1 MAQACKSFK
10 RLLSMTTYLKLGFAC
25 HAKGNLLLSPSLSGL
40 QPLCYPASNR
50 HPHFSYC
57 PCFAPATLGF
67 RFITRKETLDTCCKS
82 RQGSTSSLNSP
93 FFSKLLLKEQ
103 KGAWSG
109 PNPGGAAS
117 QDGKSCRGL
126 HPQMPAFLT
135 ATRALISPPRDVSVN
150 LCCSDILHPPR
161 NPVSRFSGRSWFCS
175 PHLAAFKN
183 TFKPKQ
189 LFKHKGTA
197 LPLHSRSI

>member
-10 RLLSMTTYLKLGFAC
+10 RLLSMTTYLNLGFAC

-57 PCFAPATLGF
+57 PCFTPATLSF

-93 FFSKLLLKEQ
+93 FFLSFSSKSRRE
-103 KGAWSG
+103 
-109 PNPGGAAS
+109 PGLG
-117 QDGKSCRGL
+117 QILGEL
-126 HPQMPAFLT
+126 
-135 ATRALISPPRDVSVN
+135 PPRMEKPAVASTPKCLPSSLRLEHSSAHHAMSPSTSVV
-150 LCCSDILHPPR
+150 LTSSILH
-161 NPVSRFSGRSWFCS
+161 
-175 PHLAAFKN
+175 
-183 TFKPKQ
+183 
-189 LFKHKGTA
+189 GT
-197 LPLHSRSI
+197 P